1 MFGIG
6 STEFLVILLV
16 ALLVLGPKSL
26 SKISRT
32 VGKYMGEFRRV
43 STDFQRTLNAEVA
56 EEERK
61 DAREAVRRQAEAAR
75 AARARREEAKALAAQ
90 PEAPVQAGP
99 SGQAGAPDQAAGQ
112 MQADAR
118 PAAPQAPEQ
127 AMPQAPQASQIPQ
140 ASQVPQAPEGSPL
153 EAALRRAAEEAAGT
167 PAGQPG
173 PAVQAVQDVQG
184 GRA

>member
-61 DAREAVRRQAEAAR
+61 DAREAVRRKAEAAR
-75 AARARREEAKALAAQ
+75 AARARREEARALASGTGAAEQ
-90 PEAPVQAGP
+90 EEAPAEH
-99 SGQAGAPDQAAGQ
+99 AGAAEA
-112 MQADAR
+112 
-118 PAAPQAPEQ
+118 PASAPQA
-127 AMPQAPQASQIPQ
+127 APASQDAP
-140 ASQVPQAPEGSPL
+140 AARAPADAGSAELPRAPEGSPL
-153 EAALRRAAEEAAGT
+153 EAALRRAAEEASGT
-167 PAGQPG
+167 PAG
-173 PAVQAVQDVQG
+173 PAASAGTSVPDGRDAKGGQA
-184 GRA
+184 

>member
-61 DAREAVRRQAEAAR
+61 DAREAVRRKAEAAR
-75 AARARREEAKALAAQ
+75 AARARREEAKALEAK
-90 PEAPVQAGP
+90 PEAPAQAEASQHADAPQQADAAACP
-99 SGQAGAPDQAAGQ
+99 SSSASQAAGQ
-112 MQADAR
+112 AE
-118 PAAPQAPEQ
+118 AAPKPD
-127 AMPQAPQASQIPQ
+127 I
-140 ASQVPQAPEGSPL
+140 PQAPEGSPL

-167 PAGQPG
+167 PASQAG
-173 PAVQAVQDVQG
+173 PEAQG

>member
-61 DAREAVRRQAEAAR
+61 DAREAVRRKAEAAR
-75 AARARREEAKALAAQ
+75 AARARREEAKALEAK
-90 PEAPVQAGP
+90 PEAPAQAEASQHADAPQQADAAACP
-99 SGQAGAPDQAAGQ
+99 SSSASQAAGQ
-112 MQADAR
+112 AEAVPKPD
-118 PAAPQAPEQ
+118 
-127 AMPQAPQASQIPQ
+127 I
-140 ASQVPQAPEGSPL
+140 PQAPEGSPL
-153 EAALRRAAEEAAGT
+153 EAALRRAAEEAAT
-167 PAGQPG
+167 PASQAG
-173 PAVQAVQDVQG
+173 PEAQG

>member
-61 DAREAVRRQAEAAR
+61 DAREAVRRKAEAAR
-75 AARARREEAKALAAQ
+75 AARARREEAKALEAK
-90 PEAPVQAGP
+90 PEAPA
-99 SGQAGAPDQAAGQ
+99 QAGALQQADAPQQADAAACQPSPASQAAGQ
-112 MQADAR
+112 AE
-118 PAAPQAPEQ
+118 AAPKPD
-127 AMPQAPQASQIPQ
+127 I
-140 ASQVPQAPEGSPL
+140 PQAPEGSPL

-167 PAGQPG
+167 PASQAG
-173 PAVQAVQDVQG
+173 PEAQG

>member
-61 DAREAVRRQAEAAR
+61 DAREAVRRKAEAAR
-75 AARARREEAKALAAQ
+75 AARARREEAKALEAK
-90 PEAPVQAGP
+90 PEAPAQAEASQQADAAACPP
-99 SGQAGAPDQAAGQ
+99 SPASQAAGQ
-112 MQADAR
+112 AE
-118 PAAPQAPEQ
+118 AAPKPD
-127 AMPQAPQASQIPQ
+127 I
-140 ASQVPQAPEGSPL
+140 PQAPEGSPL

-167 PAGQPG
+167 PASQAG
-173 PAVQAVQDVQG
+173 PEAQG

>member
-61 DAREAVRRQAEAAR
+61 DAREAVRRKAEAAR
-75 AARARREEAKALAAQ
+75 AARARREEAKALEGK
-90 PEAPVQAGP
+90 PEAPAQAEASQHADAPQQADAAACP
-99 SGQAGAPDQAAGQ
+99 SSSASQAAGQ
-112 MQADAR
+112 AEAVPKPD
-118 PAAPQAPEQ
+118 
-127 AMPQAPQASQIPQ
+127 I
-140 ASQVPQAPEGSPL
+140 PQAPEGSPL

-167 PAGQPG
+167 PASQAG
-173 PAVQAVQDVQG
+173 PEAQG

>member
-61 DAREAVRRQAEAAR
+61 DAREAVRRKAEAAR
-75 AARARREEAKALAAQ
+75 AARARREEAKALEAK
-90 PEAPVQAGP
+90 PEASAQAEA
-99 SGQAGAPDQAAGQ
+99 SQAAGQ
-112 MQADAR
+112 AE
-118 PAAPQAPEQ
+118 AAPKPD
-127 AMPQAPQASQIPQ
+127 I
-140 ASQVPQAPEGSPL
+140 PQAPEGSPL

-167 PAGQPG
+167 PASQAG
-173 PAVQAVQDVQG
+173 PEAQG

>member
-61 DAREAVRRQAEAAR
+61 DAREAVRRKAEAAR
-75 AARARREEAKALAAQ
+75 AARARREEAKALEAK
-90 PEAPVQAGP
+90 PEAPAQAEASQHADAP
-99 SGQAGAPDQAAGQ
+99 QQAGAAACPPSPASQAAGQ
-112 MQADAR
+112 AE
-118 PAAPQAPEQ
+118 AAPKPD
-127 AMPQAPQASQIPQ
+127 I
-140 ASQVPQAPEGSPL
+140 PQAPEGSPL

-167 PAGQPG
+167 PASQAG
-173 PAVQAVQDVQG
+173 PEAQG

>member
-61 DAREAVRRQAEAAR
+61 DAREAVRRKAEAAR
-75 AARARREEAKALAAQ
+75 AARARREEAKALEAK
-90 PEAPVQAGP
+90 PEAPA
-99 SGQAGAPDQAAGQ
+99 QAGALQQADAAACPPSPASQAAGQ
-112 MQADAR
+112 AE
-118 PAAPQAPEQ
+118 AAPKPD
-127 AMPQAPQASQIPQ
+127 I
-140 ASQVPQAPEGSPL
+140 PQAPEGSPL
-153 EAALRRAAEEAAGT
+153 EAALRRAAEEAAT
-167 PAGQPG
+167 PASQAG
-173 PAVQAVQDVQG
+173 PEAQG

>member
-61 DAREAVRRQAEAAR
+61 DAREAVRRKAEAAR
-75 AARARREEAKALAAQ
+75 AARARREEAKALEAK
-90 PEAPVQAGP
+90 PEASAQAEAPQHAEAPQQADAAACPP
-99 SGQAGAPDQAAGQ
+99 SPASQAAGQ
-112 MQADAR
+112 AE
-118 PAAPQAPEQ
+118 AAPKPD
-127 AMPQAPQASQIPQ
+127 I
-140 ASQVPQAPEGSPL
+140 PQAPEGSPL

-167 PAGQPG
+167 PASQAG
-173 PAVQAVQDVQG
+173 PEAQG

>member
-61 DAREAVRRQAEAAR
+61 DAREAVRRKAEAAR
-75 AARARREEAKALAAQ
+75 AARARREEAKALEAK
-90 PEAPVQAGP
+90 PEAPAQAEASQHADAPQQADAAACPP
-99 SGQAGAPDQAAGQ
+99 SPASQAAGQ
-112 MQADAR
+112 AE
-118 PAAPQAPEQ
+118 AAPKPD
-127 AMPQAPQASQIPQ
+127 I
-140 ASQVPQAPEGSPL
+140 PQAPEGSPL

-167 PAGQPG
+167 PASQAG
-173 PAVQAVQDVQG
+173 PEAQG